1 MPTRNKIFV
10 DTFVFE
16 DFALPV
22 FDASHSIK
30 GPGPI
35 YPGISHSISANKGV
49 ERVCLRDDLPLP
61 SQHNK
66 PKHNPVPRRADRNI
80 RRLLTSIGFGL
91 FSFFLLSLA
100 CDSQAQDY
108 LVGVRGGTSFEN
120 DAGDFQQVDVYAGRY
135 LPWLWGYEN
144 GLNFKPRVEAS
155 AGWLHSE
162 GESGFVGSLG
172 PLVELRIKKFP
183 ITVEGGVSLTAL
195 SRSSFPERN
204 LGGWFE
210 FTDHVGINWHI
221 TKQFTIGWRYQHMS
235 NAGIY
240 NHNPGLNLQM
250 LSASYSF

>member
-35 YPGISHSISANKGV
+35 YPGIPHSISANKGV

-100 CDSQAQDY
+100 YNSQAQDY

-221 TKQFTIGWRYQHMS
+221 TKQLTIGWRYQHMS